1 MIRYR
6 RLNEYFKE
14 IFGERTLKLSI
25 DGGFSCPNRD
35 GTKGIGGCIF
45 CGEKGSGVNLKSNLD
60 ISNQV
65 RNLLNYKKDRANKF
79 IVYFQNFTN
88 TYASIDTLKEKY
100 DSALIDERIVGL
112 DIDTRVDCITEEVC
126 ILLASYK
133 DKYKVFVE
141 LGLQSV
147 NEKTHTFIN
156 QHITNQDFINALEL
170 LNKYKIETIIHIMV
184 GLPNETN
191 QDLNNLVKFLN
202 KCNYQGLKIHS
213 TYIVK
218 NTVLEELYNN
228 GYYKPL
234 DYDDYID
241 SLLFILTNISPDV
254 IIHRITGDPGK
265 EEFVAPNWM
274 LHKKKILNEIDKIMS
289 SNNLYQGKFYK
300 KKKE

>member
-1 MIRYR
+1 MRRYR

-141 LGLQSV
+141 LGLQTV
-147 NEKTHTFIN
+147 NEKTHQEIN
-156 QHITNQDFINALEL
+156 QNITNDEFKKAIEL
-170 LNKYKIETIIHIMV
+170 LKKYDIEVIVHIMI
-184 GLPNETN
+184 GLPNETH
-191 QDLNNLVKFLN
+191 QDIVNTINYLNECK
-202 KCNYQGLKIHS
+202 YEGIKIHS
-213 TYIVK
+213 TYVIK
-218 NTVLEELYNN
+218 NTLLEEMYNKGIYNPITFEEYMEELLY
-228 GYYKPL
+228 
-234 DYDDYID
+234 I
-241 SLLFILTNISPDV
+241 ITHISPKV
-254 IIHRITGDPGK
+254 VFHRITGDPSK
-265 EEFVAPNWM
+265 DELVVPEWT
-274 LHKKKILNEIDKIMS
+274 LHKKNILNGIEKRLTTQK
-289 SNNLYQGKFYK
+289 LYQGIYYK
-300 KKKE
+300 K

>member
-1 MIRYR
+1 MRRYR

-141 LGLQSV
+141 LGLQTV
-147 NEKTHTFIN
+147 NEKTHQEIN
-156 QHITNQDFINALEL
+156 QNITNDEFKKAIEL
-170 LNKYKIETIIHIMV
+170 LKKYDIEVIVHIMI
-184 GLPNETN
+184 GLPNETH
-191 QDLNNLVKFLN
+191 QDIVNTINYLNECK
-202 KCNYQGLKIHS
+202 YDGIKIHS
-213 TYIVK
+213 TYVIK
-218 NTVLEELYNN
+218 NTLLEEMYNK
-228 GYYKPL
+228 GIYKPITFEEYMEEL
-234 DYDDYID
+234 LYI
-241 SLLFILTNISPDV
+241 ITHISPKV
-254 IIHRITGDPGK
+254 VFHRITGDPSK
-265 EEFVAPNWM
+265 DELVVPEWT
-274 LHKKKILNEIDKIMS
+274 LHKKNILNGIEKKLTTQK
-289 SNNLYQGKFYK
+289 LYQGIYYK
-300 KKKE
+300 K

>member
-1 MIRYR
+1 MRRYR

-141 LGLQSV
+141 LGLQTV
-147 NEKTHTFIN
+147 NEKTHQEIN
-156 QHITNQDFINALEL
+156 QNITNDEFKKAIEL
-170 LNKYKIETIIHIMV
+170 LKKYDIEVIVHIMI
-184 GLPNETN
+184 GLPNETH
-191 QDLNNLVKFLN
+191 QDIVNTINYLNECK
-202 KCNYQGLKIHS
+202 YEGIKIHS
-213 TYIVK
+213 TYVIK
-218 NTVLEELYNN
+218 NTLLEEMYNKGIYNPITFEEYMEELLY
-228 GYYKPL
+228 
-234 DYDDYID
+234 I
-241 SLLFILTNISPDV
+241 ITHISPKV
-254 IIHRITGDPGK
+254 VFHRITGDPSK
-265 EEFVAPNWM
+265 DELVVPEWT
-274 LHKKKILNEIDKIMS
+274 LHKKNILNGFEKRLTTQK
-289 SNNLYQGKFYK
+289 LYQGIYYK
-300 KKKE
+300 K

>member
-141 LGLQSV
+141 LGLQTV
-147 NEKTHTFIN
+147 NEKTHQEIN
-156 QHITNQDFINALEL
+156 QNITNDEFKQALEL
-170 LNKYKIETIIHIMV
+170 LKKYDIEVIVHIMI
-184 GLPNETN
+184 GLPNETH
-191 QDLNNLVKFLN
+191 QDIVNTINYLNECK
-202 KCNYQGLKIHS
+202 YEGIKIHS
-213 TYIVK
+213 TYVIK
-218 NTVLEELYNN
+218 NTLLEEMYNKGIYNPITFEEYMEELLY
-228 GYYKPL
+228 
-234 DYDDYID
+234 I
-241 SLLFILTNISPDV
+241 ITHISPKV
-254 IIHRITGDPGK
+254 VFHRITGDPSK
-265 EEFVAPNWM
+265 DELVVPEWT
-274 LHKKKILNEIDKIMS
+274 LHKKNILNGIEKRLTTQK
-289 SNNLYQGKFYK
+289 LYQGIYYK
-300 KKKE
+300 K

>member
-1 MIRYR
+1 MRRYR

-35 GTKGIGGCIF
+35 GTKGVGGCIF

-141 LGLQSV
+141 LGLQTV
-147 NEKTHTFIN
+147 NEKTHQEIN
-156 QHITNQDFINALEL
+156 QNITNDEFKKAIEL
-170 LNKYKIETIIHIMV
+170 LKKYDIEVIVHIMI
-184 GLPNETN
+184 GLPNETH
-191 QDLNNLVKFLN
+191 QDIVNTINYLNECK
-202 KCNYQGLKIHS
+202 YEGIKIHS
-213 TYIVK
+213 TYVIK
-218 NTVLEELYNN
+218 NTLLEEMYNKGIYN
-228 GYYKPL
+228 PIKQ
-234 DYDDYID
+234 
-241 SLLFILTNISPDV
+241 N
-254 IIHRITGDPGK
+254 
-265 EEFVAPNWM
+265 
-274 LHKKKILNEIDKIMS
+274 
-289 SNNLYQGKFYK
+289 
-300 KKKE
+300 

>member
-1 MIRYR
+1 MRRYR

-141 LGLQSV
+141 LGLQTV
-147 NEKTHTFIN
+147 NEKTHQEIN
-156 QHITNQDFINALEL
+156 QNITNDEFKKAIEL
-170 LNKYKIETIIHIMV
+170 LKKYDIEVIVHIMI
-184 GLPNETN
+184 GLPNETH
-191 QDLNNLVKFLN
+191 QDIVNTINYLNECK
-202 KCNYQGLKIHS
+202 YDGIKIHS
-213 TYIVK
+213 TYVIK
-218 NTVLEELYNN
+218 NTLLEEMYNKGIYNPITFEEYMEELLY
-228 GYYKPL
+228 
-234 DYDDYID
+234 I
-241 SLLFILTNISPDV
+241 ITHISPKV
-254 IIHRITGDPGK
+254 VFHRITGDPSK
-265 EEFVAPNWM
+265 DELVVPEWT
-274 LHKKKILNEIDKIMS
+274 LHKKNILNGIEKRLTTQK
-289 SNNLYQGKFYK
+289 LYQGIYYK
-300 KKKE
+300 K

>member
-141 LGLQSV
+141 LGLQTV
-147 NEKTHTFIN
+147 NEKTHQEIN
-156 QHITNQDFINALEL
+156 QNITNDEFKKAIEL
-170 LNKYKIETIIHIMV
+170 LKKYDIEVIVHIMI
-184 GLPNETN
+184 GLPNETH
-191 QDLNNLVKFLN
+191 QDIVNTINYLNECK
-202 KCNYQGLKIHS
+202 YEGIKIHS
-213 TYIVK
+213 TYVIK
-218 NTVLEELYNN
+218 NTLLEEMYNKGIYNPITFEEYMEELLY
-228 GYYKPL
+228 
-234 DYDDYID
+234 I
-241 SLLFILTNISPDV
+241 ITHISPKV
-254 IIHRITGDPGK
+254 VFHRITGDPSK
-265 EEFVAPNWM
+265 DELVVPEWT
-274 LHKKKILNEIDKIMS
+274 LHKKNILNGIEKRLTTQK
-289 SNNLYQGKFYK
+289 LYQGIYYK
-300 KKKE
+300 K

>member
-1 MIRYR
+1 MRRYR

-65 RNLLNYKKDRANKF
+65 KNLLNYKKDRANKF

-141 LGLQSV
+141 LGLQTV
-147 NEKTHTFIN
+147 NEKTHQEIN
-156 QHITNQDFINALEL
+156 QNITNDEFKKAIEL
-170 LNKYKIETIIHIMV
+170 LKKYDIEVIVHIMI
-184 GLPNETN
+184 GLPNETH
-191 QDLNNLVKFLN
+191 QDIVNTINYLNECK
-202 KCNYQGLKIHS
+202 YDGIKIHS
-213 TYIVK
+213 TYVIK
-218 NTVLEELYNN
+218 NTLLEEMYNKGIYNPITFEEYMEELLY
-228 GYYKPL
+228 
-234 DYDDYID
+234 I
-241 SLLFILTNISPDV
+241 ITHISPKV
-254 IIHRITGDPGK
+254 VFHRITGDPSK
-265 EEFVAPNWM
+265 DELVVPEWT
-274 LHKKKILNEIDKIMS
+274 LHKKNILNGIEKRLTTQK
-289 SNNLYQGKFYK
+289 LYQGIYYK
-300 KKKE
+300 K